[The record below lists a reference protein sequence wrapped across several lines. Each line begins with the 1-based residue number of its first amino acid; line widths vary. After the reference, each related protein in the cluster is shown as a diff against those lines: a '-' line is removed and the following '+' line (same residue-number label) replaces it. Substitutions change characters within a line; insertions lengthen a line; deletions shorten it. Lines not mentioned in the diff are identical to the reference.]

1 MGSAFIALDPCN
13 KANGCLQVIPGSH
26 KMGRVDHVLIGNE
39 MGNTGD
45 ALQRGADPKRVEWA
59 IQKFGSPHF
68 CELSPGD
75 AIFFHSN
82 LLHTSEA
89 NKSKTRRWSMI
100 CSYNQVQSYRH
111 SQQYLQGQFFL
122 RYRQKTIPCLHTIT
136 LNTVP

>member
-1 MGSAFIALDPCN
+1 
-13 KANGCLQVIPGSH
+13 
-26 KMGRVDHVLIGNE
+26 
-39 MGNTGD
+39 
-45 ALQRGADPKRVEWA
+45 LQRGADPKRVEWA